1 MEKLSQKR
9 QGDILFV
16 KTKKS
21 NFNKKFDAHKKDTLT
36 VALGEVSG
44 HHHTMFGKSE
54 DTEILENVEEGG
66 EPTKRENTND
76 TTAMF
81 FEVKNGEAVVTHQE
95 HDPVSLEATQE
106 DEVWVRVIQ
115 VEHDPFENSMRR
127 VMD

>member
-1 MEKLSQKR
+1 MEKLAQKR

-21 NFNKKFDAHKKDTLT
+21 NFNKKFDAHKTDTLT

-44 HHHTMFGKSE
+44 HHHTMFGIG
-54 DTEILENVEEGG
+54 DTEVFENVEEGQ
-66 EPTKRENTND
+66 EKTKREDTND

-81 FEVKNGEAVVTHQE
+81 FEVKGEEGAVVTHQE
-95 HDPVSLEATQE
+95 HDPVSLEQTE
-106 DEVWVRVIQ
+106 DDEVWLRVIQ
-115 VEHDPFENSMRR
+115 VEHDPFENSIRR